1 MGSLWSNGG
10 DCLCI
15 GLQYPLSLRKVP
27 KMSSATVEQPVSAK
41 KSIWK
46 RLTPVFVLVALFVA
60 FFATG
65 LNEYVSFEALR
76 DHRVFLQ
83 EFVAQ
88 NLILAV
94 AIYIAIYTVVVA
106 ASLPGALFLTVFG
119 GFLFGSLAAT
129 TWTVFAATLGATV
142 IFLVA
147 RHAAGD
153 AIRAKAGGKIEGLLA
168 GFEKDAFSYLMVL
181 RLVPLFPFFVVN
193 VAPAFA
199 AVPLRTFVVTT
210 FLGIIPGTFVYAQ
223 VGTGLGS
230 IFDAGETFSASG
242 ILTPEILIALVG
254 LAALSCIPIVYK
266 RFKKS

>member
-1 MGSLWSNGG
+1 
-10 DCLCI
+10 
-15 GLQYPLSLRKVP
+15 
-27 KMSSATVEQPVSAK
+27 MSSSTVEQSVPAQK
-41 KSIWK
+41 PLWK
-46 RLTPVFVLVALFVA
+46 RLAPVVLLVGLFVA
-60 FFATG
+60 FFASG
-65 LNEYVSFEALR
+65 LNEYVTFETLR

-83 EFVAQ
+83 EFVAE
-88 NLILAV
+88 NAVLAV
-94 AIYIAIYTVVVA
+94 AIYVALYTVVVA

-119 GFLFGSLAAT
+119 GFLFGSIGAT
-129 TWTVFAATLGATV
+129 ACTVFAATLGATA

-147 RHAAGD
+147 RHAGGD
-153 AIRAKAGGKIEGLLA
+153 ALRKKAGGKIEGLLA

-199 AVPLRTFVVTT
+199 AVPLRTYVITT

-230 IFDAGETFSASG
+230 IFDAGEEFTAAG
-242 ILTPEILIALVG
+242 ILTPEIVIALVG

-266 RFKKS
+266 RMKKA